1 MPASECLYV
10 FGLAEAIHSMQKYA
24 VLENSMTL
32 GAAQERKPCDATS
45 SQLPQSFLLGRLYE
59 HLSAAEVD
67 QSGFSEDCLTNA
79 RLPGLL
85 DAIT

>member
-1 MPASECLYV
+1 M
-10 FGLAEAIHSMQKYA
+10 FDLAEAIRSMQKYA

-32 GAAQERKPCDATS
+32 GTAQEWKLFDATS
-45 SQLPQSFLLGRLYE
+45 SQLSQRFFFRRLYE

-67 QSGFSEDCLTNA
+67 QSGFSEDCLSNA

-85 DAIT
+85 HAIT